1 MRLGTIIERFRAAL
15 GKGDCRHV
23 PEGSDRAIRWAETIE
38 HLVSRLED
46 VIRSSEGGFVEL
58 VEKLREFHARAD
70 EMGQRSRSV
79 VEIMSGEVVERTT
92 LDLERIL
99 RSLDDHFANPET
111 HTERTRAVITDQQST
126 MRRLSSTLDDLS
138 QLVVNLS
145 MLGLLTQV
153 ENAHLSTMDTGFL
166 SLAHD
171 VKALAVNIRDR
182 TSAIRSRVEDI
193 QKHLADTLET
203 VSQFGKRANTH
214 ARGMLSQAM
223 DNQRALQA
231 KHDGLVQAS
240 RHMEEEIRSNASAIT
255 DIVMSL
261 QFHDITRQ
269 QIEHVM
275 EVLTHVSSTIRQ
287 NGHSLEDT
295 AVFVSQ
301 ALDLQRAQIVKSKD
315 ELVSAV
321 SNVILRLERIAEN
334 VKGILYQ
341 ARSSTM
347 ASDASGMTFLED
359 LESGI
364 MSVIHSIT
372 ESSADQ
378 ERFATTVESASET
391 ATHMS
396 SFVKDIELLGLRLQL
411 IALNARI
418 KAATIGS
425 EGAAL
430 DTISGSIYELSKNAR
445 GVTQEISTMLER
457 LVHVSGAFRDEFS
470 TVQTQ
475 KRQTGERLMAS
486 IRELVSLLNEIDSS
500 IRASMG
506 EVESMGESLMHDLR
520 ETTSGISLHEETGL
534 VLDEVTSVLAGL
546 IEEAHEI
553 NPTGRTV
560 SSPAFLAEFKKLYTM
575 ESERR
580 VHQMHLE
587 ASQAAPPVSDTT
599 AATSQEGDLGDN
611 VELF

>member
-1 MRLGTIIERFRAAL
+1 MRFGKIVERFRTA
-15 GKGDCRHV
+15 GDGHGCRHV
-23 PEGSDRAIRWAETIE
+23 PPSVDRARQWADSIE
-38 HLVSRLED
+38 KLVSRLGD
-46 VIRSSEGGFVEL
+46 VIGSSEGGFVEL

-70 EMGQRSRSV
+70 VMGQRSRTV
-79 VEIMSGEVVERTT
+79 VELMSGEGVERTT
-92 LDLERIL
+92 VDLENIL
-99 RSLDDHFANPET
+99 SSLDDHFSNPET
-111 HTERTRAVITDQQST
+111 HTEQTRAVITEQQST
-126 MRRLSSTLDDLS
+126 MRRLSSTLDDLA

-153 ENAHLSTMDTGFL
+153 ENAHLSTQDTGFL

-171 VKALAVNIRDR
+171 VKTLALNIRDR
-182 TSAIRSRVEDI
+182 TAAIRSRAEDI

-203 VSQFGKRANTH
+203 VSQFGKRANFN
-214 ARGMLSQAM
+214 ARSMLSQAM
-223 DNQRALQA
+223 DHQRALQA
-231 KHDGLVQAS
+231 KQKSLMRAS
-240 RHMEEEIRSNASAIT
+240 RHIEEEIRSNASAIA

-275 EVLTHVSSTIRQ
+275 EVLAHVSATIRQ
-287 NGHSLEDT
+287 NGHSLEET
-295 AVFVSQ
+295 AVFVRD

-315 ELVSAV
+315 ELSRAV
-321 SNVILRLERIAEN
+321 ANVILRLERIAEN
-334 VKGILYQ
+334 VRGILCE

-359 LESGI
+359 LEGGI
-364 MSVIHSIT
+364 TSVIHAIA

-378 ERFATTVESASET
+378 ERFATTVKSASET

-418 KAATIGS
+418 KAANIGS

-430 DTISGSIYELSKNAR
+430 DTISGSIYELSKSAR
-445 GVTQEISTMLER
+445 DVTKTISSMLEH
-457 LVHVSGAFRDEFS
+457 LVSVTGAFHDEFS
-470 TVQTQ
+470 AVQTLQ
-475 KRQTGERLMAS
+475 RQTSEQLTAK
-486 IRELVSLLNEIDSS
+486 IRELVSSLNEIDSS

-506 EVESMGESLMHDLR
+506 EIESLGESLMRDLGD
-520 ETTSGISLHEETGL
+520 TTAGISLHEESGL
-534 VLDEVTSVLAGL
+534 VLDEVTAVLTDL
-546 IEEAHEI
+546 IEQAHEI
-553 NPTGRTV
+553 NPSGHTDA
-560 SSPAFLAEFKKLYTM
+560 SPAFLAEFEKLYTM

-587 ASQAAPPVSDTT
+587 ASPSASPETDVAAS
-599 AATSQEGDLGDN
+599 SQEGDLGDN